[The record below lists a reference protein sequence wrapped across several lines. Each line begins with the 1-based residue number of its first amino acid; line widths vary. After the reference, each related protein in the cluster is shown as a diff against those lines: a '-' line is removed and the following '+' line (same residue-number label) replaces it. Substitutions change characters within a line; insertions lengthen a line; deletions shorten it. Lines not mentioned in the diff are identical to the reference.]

1 MLKVGITGGIGCG
14 KTTVSKVFE
23 TLGIPVYYAD
33 AEAKRLIEND
43 PALIHDMTQAFG
55 SACYVDGVYQR
66 AYMAELIFKHPEQ
79 RKKINDIIHPH
90 TILDAERWM
99 NKQQAPFTLKE
110 AALIFE
116 SGAEKQLDFIIGV
129 STPMELRIQRVM
141 QRDGLSKADI
151 ITRINAQMDESLK
164 LSKCN
169 AILINDESTLLLPQ
183 IEKLYHE
190 LLENAST
197 IN

>member
-1 MLKVGITGGIGCG
+1 MLKIGITGGIGCG

-66 AYMAELIFKHPEQ
+66 AYIAQLIFNHPDQ
-79 RKKINDIIHPH
+79 RKKLNDIIHPH
-90 TILDAERWM
+90 TIRDAEQWM

-129 STPMELRIQRVM
+129 SAPMELRIQRVM

-151 ITRINAQMDESLK
+151 ITRINAQMDEALK

-183 IEKLYHE
+183 IEKLYQE
-190 LLENAST
+190 LLEKAST
-197 IN
+197 FS